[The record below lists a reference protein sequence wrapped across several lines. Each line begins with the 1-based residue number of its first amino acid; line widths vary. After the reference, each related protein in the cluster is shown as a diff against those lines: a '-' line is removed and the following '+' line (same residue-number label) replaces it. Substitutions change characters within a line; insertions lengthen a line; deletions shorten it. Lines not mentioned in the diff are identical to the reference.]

1 MDIISN
7 RIINIYF
14 DNSNTIIDMDIDI
27 HHQHTMQYHM
37 VLYSKEN
44 NMKEELN
51 VFGKSIRL
59 VGEGV
64 QVISD
69 TCSIRTIKCVSNK
82 LLDTKNYIVHNFEE
96 GRQNRKDQLNE

>member
-1 MDIISN
+1 
-7 RIINIYF
+7 
-14 DNSNTIIDMDIDI
+14 
-27 HHQHTMQYHM
+27 
-37 VLYSKEN
+37 
-44 NMKEELN
+44 MKEELN